1 MEFAVGA
8 IVDHEHYG
16 KGKITGE
23 HPVFWT
29 IDFGS
34 RGIMEVS
41 KRKAELL
48 TLIAAPGE
56 ENSQYLRHGGQA
68 FTMDELEKTLR
79 KILDDYSVGG
89 NVELA
94 GKWQGGTM
102 IMKPADESLKAKEV
116 TIESFFH
123 KIVMLRDRL
132 RVLEQKINAHP
143 KLTDEDKVEMQ
154 QYITKIYGS
163 LTTFNV
169 LFQDKEDQFVGEKTK
184 D

>member
-1 MEFAVGA
+1 VENFSVGS
-8 IVDHEHYG
+8 IIDHEHYG
-16 KGKITGE
+16 KGKITE
-23 HPVFWT
+23 DHPVFWT
-29 IDFGS
+29 IDFGA

-41 KRKAELL
+41 KRKSELL
-48 TLIAAPGE
+48 TLLAEPGE
-56 ENSQYLRHGGQA
+56 ENSQYP

-79 KILDDYSVGG
+79 RILEEYNGGG
-89 NVELA
+89 NIELA

-102 IMKPADESLKAKEV
+102 IMQPADSSLKPKEV

-132 RVLEQKINAHP
+132 RVLEQKINAHQ

-169 LFQDKEDQFVGEKTK
+169 LFQDKDDQFVGEKTK

>member
-1 MEFAVGA
+1 MEQFVAGS
-8 IVDHEHYG
+8 IIDHEHYG
-16 KGKITGE
+16 KGKITEE
-23 HPVFWT
+23 HPLFWV
-29 IDFGS
+29 IDFGK
-34 RGIMEVS
+34 RGTIEVS

-48 TLIAAPGE
+48 TFIAAPGE
-56 ENSQYLRHGGQA
+56 ENTQYP

-79 KILDDYSVGG
+79 RILDDYNGGG

-94 GKWQGGTM
+94 GKWQGGNL
-102 IMKPADESLKAKEV
+102 IMEPGDTSLKSKEV
-116 TIESFFH
+116 SIESFFH

-132 RVLEQKINAHP
+132 RVLEQKINAHQ

-169 LFQDKEDQFVGEKTK
+169 LFQDKDDQFVGEKSA
-184 D
+184 

>member
-1 MEFAVGA
+1 MEEFTVGA

-16 KGKITGE
+16 KGKITGDQ
-23 HPVFWT
+23 PVFWT
-29 IDFGS
+29 IDFGA

-48 TLIAAPGE
+48 TLLAAPGE
-56 ENSQYLRHGGQA
+56 ENSQYP

-79 KILDDYSVGG
+79 RILDDYHVGS

-94 GKWQGGTM
+94 GKWQGGNM
-102 IMKPADESLKAKEV
+102 IMEPGDTSLKSKEV
-116 TIESFFH
+116 SIESFFH

-132 RVLEQKINAHP
+132 RVLEQKINAHQ

-169 LFQDKEDQFVGEKTK
+169 LFQDKDDQFVGEKTT
-184 D
+184 

>member
-1 MEFAVGA
+1 MSDFETGS
-8 IVDHEHYG
+8 IVDHAHYG
-16 KGKITGE
+16 KGKITGD

-29 IDFGS
+29 IDFGA
-34 RGIMEVS
+34 RGTMEVS

-48 TLIAAPGE
+48 TLLAAPGE
-56 ENSQYLRHGGQA
+56 ENSQYP

-79 KILDDYSVGG
+79 RILEEYTGGG
-89 NVELA
+89 NIELG
-94 GKWQGGTM
+94 GKWQGGKLVM
-102 IMKPADESLKAKEV
+102 EPADESLKAKELP
-116 TIESFFH
+116 IETFFH

-132 RVLEQKINAHP
+132 RVMEQKINAHP

-169 LFQDKEDQFVGEKTK
+169 LFQDKDDQFIGEKTS
-184 D
+184 

>member
-1 MEFAVGA
+1 MEFHAGS
-8 IVDHEHYG
+8 IIDHEHYG
-16 KGKITGE
+16 KGKITEE
-23 HPVFWT
+23 HPLFWV
-29 IDFGS
+29 IDFGK
-34 RGIMEVS
+34 RGTMEVS

-56 ENSQYLRHGGQA
+56 ENSQYP

-79 KILDDYSVGG
+79 RILDDYNGGG

-94 GKWQGGTM
+94 GKWQGGNM
-102 IMKPADESLKAKEV
+102 IMEPGDTSLKSKEIS
-116 TIESFFH
+116 IESFFH

-132 RVLEQKINAHP
+132 RVLEQKINAHQ

-169 LFQDKEDQFVGEKTK
+169 LFQDKEDQFVGEKTT
-184 D
+184 